1 MIDLKKVTYSYADHT
16 ALSEITMKIEQGESV
31 ALIGPNGSGKSTLMK
46 VISGLIYPDRG
57 TYVFDG
63 TKITAK
69 QMKEASFSKSFHKQT
84 GFVFQNPDTQL
95 FCGSVYE
102 EIAFGPNQMG
112 LSENE
117 VRSRV
122 SDALELM
129 GISGFEEREPYHL
142 SGGEKK
148 RVAIAATV
156 ALNPDVY
163 LFDEPMNALD
173 PKSKRFLRQFMIDL
187 TQAGKTVIC
196 STHDFSY
203 VDGVFQRA
211 AVFSEDHRLI
221 RDDDYE
227 SVINDRAFLREH
239 NII

>member
-16 ALSEITMKIEQGESV
+16 ALSEITMQIEQGESV

-63 TKITAK
+63 TKITEK
-69 QMKEASFSKSFHKQT
+69 QMKEASFSKRFHKQT

-122 SDALELM
+122 SDSLELM

-203 VDGVFQRA
+203 VEGVFQRA

-227 SVINDRAFLREH
+227 SVINDLAFLREQ